1 MKATDEEEPLDNKKV
16 LEENKKEQVS
26 EEKEKVIEEPNP
38 IIEKYTRPPA
48 FQKWNSFWKWNF
60 QNTNNNRQ
68 RPGRAAWRG
77 R

>member
-1 MKATDEEEPLDNKKV
+1 MKATDEDRSIDSEEII
-16 LEENKKEQVS
+16 EENKKDNESSQ
-26 EEKEKVIEEPNP
+26 EKTEVKPE
-38 IIEKYTRPPA
+38 IITAKYTRPPA

-68 RPGRAAWRG
+68 RPGRAAWRW